1 MLAAL
6 PRAASGCMAVE
17 RRTDDQRE
25 QQQIVLD
32 YAADGG
38 CDTRL
43 GDGASEIN
51 RMARGVKGRV
61 HDEALAAKLH
71 GLDAQRRA
79 EARAQHGKATGVSW
93 RSARSHKD
101 DTDI

>member
-32 YAADGG
+32 YVADGG

-51 RMARGVKGRV
+51 RMARGVMGRV
-61 HDEALAAKLH
+61 HDEALSAKLH

-79 EARAQHGKATGVSW
+79 EARAQHGKATG
-93 RSARSHKD
+93 A
-101 DTDI
+101 